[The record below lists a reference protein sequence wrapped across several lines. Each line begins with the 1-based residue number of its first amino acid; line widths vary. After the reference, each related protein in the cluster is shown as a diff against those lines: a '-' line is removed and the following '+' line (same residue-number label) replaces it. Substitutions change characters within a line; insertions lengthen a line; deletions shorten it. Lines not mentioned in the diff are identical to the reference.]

1 MISEEIKQKMMK
13 EVDTRY
19 PDGGVD
25 AARSTFFHGCEH
37 GYSLASS
44 EIEALKK
51 EVERI
56 KQIFETQ
63 CKADAKYFFSNHLKY
78 STESQIDNMVND
90 MWSEVIKNKK
100 L

>member
-1 MISEEIKQKMMK
+1 MTEEIR
-13 EVDTRY
+13 TRIENASKDASH
-19 PDGGVD
+19 PDS
-25 AARSTFFHGCEH
+25 AKAFQEL
-37 GYSLASS
+37 GYSYASS

-90 MWSEVIKNKK
+90 MWSEVVKNKK

>member
-51 EVERI
+51 EVE
-56 KQIFETQ
+56 T
-63 CKADAKYFFSNHLKY
+63 AKRVIEGQARDIERLSDCL
-78 STESQIDNMVND
+78 DNQ
-90 MWSEVIKNKK
+90 
-100 L
+100 